1 MAPQGA
7 ERHREAAR
15 VIHDKV
21 VGAMGGTCARQHG
34 EASCWGC
41 QPIAAAL
48 ARVEADTLELAAR
61 DLDDRARSWRA
72 DGGRHD
78 AQWKTIAG
86 HCADTCE
93 SEAKR
98 LRHLASNARALASE
112 PVAGE
117 ARPSGPREA

>member
-1 MAPQGA
+1 MAPPGA
-7 ERHREAAR
+7 EKHREMARAVLKSRGLLGWYEGHVGSREGAAEK
-15 VIHDKV
+15 KV
-21 VGAMGGTCARQHG
+21 T
-34 EASCWGC
+34 
-41 QPIAAAL
+41 AAL